1 MKARFQDR
9 NGGNG
14 MDKLRKKIENYVSN
28 LLFLH
33 DMSVGRNENNQK
45 TMDKIVERCMAD
57 LERHKGLAE
66 ILQNDRQIEY
76 FVRQTILY
84 MV

>member
-1 MKARFQDR
+1 MVEIK
-9 NGGNG
+9 
-14 MDKLRKKIENYVSN
+14 KKIESYVEN
-28 LLFLH
+28 LLFQH

-45 TMDKIVERCMAD
+45 TMDKIVTRCMSD
-57 LERHKGLAE
+57 LGKHKGLAE

-76 FVRQTILY
+76 FVKQTILY

>member
-1 MKARFQDR
+1 MNELK
-9 NGGNG
+9 
-14 MDKLRKKIENYVSN
+14 KKIERYVEQ

-33 DMSVGRNENNQK
+33 DMSVGRNENNMK
-45 TMDKIVERCMAD
+45 TKDKIVARCMSD
-57 LERHKGLAE
+57 LEKYNGLAE

-84 MV
+84 MI

>member
-1 MKARFQDR
+1 MEELK
-9 NGGNG
+9 
-14 MDKLRKKIENYVSN
+14 KKIESYVEN
-28 LLFLH
+28 LLFQH
-33 DMSVGRNENNQK
+33 DMSVRRNENNQK
-45 TMDKIVERCMAD
+45 TMDKIVARCMSD
-57 LERHKGLAE
+57 LKKHKGLAE